1 MLASSRMPI
10 TPIIANTTSAVL
22 PTTAAG
28 IAYASL
34 ASVATSAMTMF
45 PERFSEAIDAT
56 KSGFSL
62 DGRTAGKRRWSA
74 R

>member
-1 MLASSRMPI
+1 MLTSNRMPI

-28 IAYASL
+28 VAYASL
-34 ASVATSAMTMF
+34 ASVVTSAMTMF

-56 KSGFSL
+56 KSGFARG
-62 DGRTAGKRRWSA
+62 GRTAGKRRRSA

>member
-1 MLASSRMPI
+1 M
-10 TPIIANTTSAVL
+10 L